1 MIVDS
6 LVNAAAS
13 IGGAAMDYEYQ
24 RRLAQQQFEYQ
35 QQLAHQQNDYNV
47 SNYLMQ
53 WSDQKSW
60 NNEAS
65 QVARRRAAGL
75 NPNAGD
81 VANSTGASASV
92 GAASQGSAPSF
103 HPTGFAQ
110 AARDIMGY
118 FSQQKLADSQANL
131 NNAKADDILGL
142 TPNSRSQRG
151 LTDSQKKLTDEKVN
165 TEKSVQ
171 SLNDATTTLRRS
183 QDLTE
188 QMRRTLTEIQA
199 GFQNMQ
205 WKLASL
211 DYRKQ
216 LSTVKVKQ
224 GDKEVSLPYFLADS
238 YLKGY
243 DIMRNMNDAKT
254 SYYQAQSARARA
266 GIDFMEFKT
275 WNERYRT
282 MLSDMVS
289 QIRQRNS
296 VSAAQE
302 FTNKLNDDMHDAI
315 KDFYYSRYRSEQKR
329 NWRDYYRI
337 DNGTDEALW
346 LWQSIVPFVGSR

>member
-1 MIVDS
+1 MIIDS
-6 LVNAAAS
+6 IIDGAFSL
-13 IGGAAMDYEYQ
+13 GGAAMDAEYQ

-35 QQLAHQQNDYNV
+35 QKLAEQQNDYNV
-47 SNYLMQ
+47 ENYRMQ
-53 WSDQKSW
+53 WSDQKAW

-103 HPTGFAQ
+103 HPTKFAE
-110 AARDIMGY
+110 ALSGVMDRAVERR
-118 FSQQKLADSQANL
+118 SVESQAML
-131 NNAKADDILGL
+131 NEAKAKEILGE
-142 TPNSRSQRG
+142 TPNSKSQRG
-151 LTDSQKKLTDEKVN
+151 LIDSQKNLTDQKAI

-171 SLNDATTTLRRS
+171 ALNEATTTLRQS

-188 QMRRTLTEIQA
+188 QMRRNLTEIEA
-199 GFQNMQ
+199 GFRNMQ

-211 DYRKQ
+211 DYERQ
-216 LSTVKVKQ
+216 LSTVKIKQ
-224 GDKEVSLPYFLADS
+224 GDREVSLPYFLADS

-243 DIMRNMNDAKT
+243 EIMKNMNDAKT
-254 SYYQAQSARARA
+254 SYYQSKSARARA
-266 GIDFMEFKT
+266 GIDFMEFNT

-282 MLSDMVS
+282 MINDMVS

-296 VSAAQE
+296 SSAAQE
-302 FTNKLNDDMHDAI
+302 FINKLNDEMRDAI
-315 KDFYYSRYRSEQKR
+315 KDTYYSRYRSEYKR

-337 DNGTDEALW
+337 ENGTDEALW